1 MEVNI
6 HKAKTHFS
14 RLLQRVAEGEE
25 VTIARAGVPVA
36 RLVRV
41 EAPSGF
47 ERPMGMDRGTI
58 EMADDFDAPLP
69 DELMRLFVGASVKT
83 KAKVRAAKKRGKPA

>member
-41 EAPSGF
+41 EPKKSQ
-47 ERPMGMDRGTI
+47 RPMGMDKGQI

-69 DELMRLFVGASVKT
+69 ASLLSLFLGA
-83 KAKVRAAKKRGKPA
+83 KAPRKSKAAAKRNRRKHL

>member
-14 RLLQRVAEGEE
+14 RLLQRVAEGDE

-41 EAPSGF
+41 EVPSGF
-47 ERPMGMDRGTI
+47 ERPMGMDRGTVEI
-58 EMADDFDAPLP
+58 ADDFDAPLP
-69 DELMRLFVGASVKT
+69 DELMSLFLSVPVKT
-83 KAKVRAAKKRGKPA
+83 KAKLRTAKKRRKRT

>member
-1 MEVNI
+1 MKVNI

-36 RLVRV
+36 RLIGV
-41 EAPSGF
+41 ERPQTAV
-47 ERPMGMDRGTI
+47 RPMGMDRGLI
-58 EMADDFDAPLP
+58 EIADDFDAPLA
-69 DELMRLFVGASVKT
+69 DELITLFLGASADSKP
-83 KAKVRAAKKRGKPA
+83 KARKRHERRKSA